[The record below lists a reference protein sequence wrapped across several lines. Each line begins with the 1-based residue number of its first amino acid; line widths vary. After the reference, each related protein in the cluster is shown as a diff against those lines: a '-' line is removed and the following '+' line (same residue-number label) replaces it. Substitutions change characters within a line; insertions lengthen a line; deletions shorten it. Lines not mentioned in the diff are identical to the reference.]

1 MSRVLHLLQEPLQS
15 ANEVFSGNDLRTRQL
30 DQGLQMGGHSISH
43 ASLRGP
49 GQAAVSGSF
58 RNRDEL
64 QGIILREQP
73 QVILVAYWELLSLL
87 PLELT
92 QPVILD
98 FVAPR
103 PLEELFEQ
111 PQLVQASMGRLRT
124 ALQRCDLVLCGN
136 QQQADLL
143 IPMLL
148 EAGHDLRQQLP
159 QQMPWRIVPLGATAT
174 GLPDSRP
181 GPDGTTLVMG
191 GVNWPWRNEEP
202 WLQAL
207 EEAAEQLGSPLHV
220 MRFGGGYRLHEDQ
233 AQNSAGHQPGIQASA
248 SVNEVIQFSPLLPF
262 SQYSQFLTQSA
273 HAGIE
278 LADWNVERAFSQSFR
293 SLDFLRHGL
302 PLICNAYLPL
312 AKLIEQ
318 YDAGWLVE
326 QPHELTG
333 VLQELVKQPGIW
345 KSKSAAAYSLATEKL
360 SIEATTV
367 GLLDWLE
374 HAAKSPRLPVS
385 SKELSVP
392 PVLGVPPMTERLKRQ
407 FDLVKQVMTAR
418 LFGQKKPGEGV
429 LFVTRG
435 DLFPPDHGAAVRTVE
450 TARALGRQGVPV
462 GIVTDHTNY
471 WYEYKPSASGQTT
484 SGQGQSGQHRS
495 EGEFIKRPYPFWLK
509 FCTLPAPLVKLLHYS
524 KDLPQSNSFLYLP
537 LTDSGFFW
545 RILAAGE
552 RIGAGILQAEF
563 PAYAEPCLRARPA
576 LSAAVV
582 LVEHN
587 VEYRRMQAQVP
598 ELSSDQY
605 QRLRAIEID
614 LCRRVDAVVC
624 VSDADRQTLIDDGVP
639 SQQLSTLPHGV
650 HLHRY
655 DAPAHASIRQTMGV
669 ADTEVLLVYH
679 GTFSYPPN
687 RQAIRV
693 FAEELLPRLDSLG
706 LRAHVLAVGRD
717 APASS
722 QHERIYYSGSV
733 SDVAPWLKAADL
745 AVIPLL
751 EGGGTRMKIVDCFA
765 ARLAVISTSKG
776 IEGIPIEP
784 GRQALVIDDWQEM
797 AETIVDL
804 HRNDSKR
811 NALAESA
818 YALAAELD
826 WSEIARRYRALYSS
840 LL

>member
-1 MSRVLHLLQEPLQS
+1 MSHILHILQEPLQ
-15 ANEVFSGNDLRTRQL
+15 AADEVFKGNDLRTRQL
-30 DQGLQMGGHSISH
+30 DQGLQLGGHSLSH

-49 GQAAVSGSF
+49 GQTAVNPSF

-64 QGIILREQP
+64 QGIILRERP

-87 PLELT
+87 PFELT

-103 PLEELFEQ
+103 PLEELFEH
-111 PQLVQASMGRLRT
+111 PQSVQASMGRLRA

-148 EAGHDLRQQLP
+148 EAGHDLRQQMAL
-159 QQMPWRIVPLGATAT
+159 RIVPLGADAA

-181 GPDGTTLVMG
+181 GPEGTTLVMG
-191 GVNWPWRNEEP
+191 GVNWPWRNEQP

-207 EEAAEQLGSPLHV
+207 QEAAEHIPTPLRV
-220 MRFGGGYRLHEDQ
+220 MRFGGGYRLHENHAESQ
-233 AQNSAGHQPGIQASA
+233 SAKQSENLPGNQFSHPHPDADSG
-248 SVNEVIQFSPLLPF
+248 SSVIQSSPLLPF

-273 HAGIE
+273 HAGVE

-302 PLICNAYLPL
+302 PLICNSYLPL
-312 AKLIEQ
+312 AKLIKQ
-318 YDAGWLVE
+318 YDAGWLVD
-326 QPHELTG
+326 QPQDLTG
-333 VLQELVKQPGIW
+333 VLKELVNQPHIW
-345 KSKSAAAYSLATEKL
+345 KSKSVAAFALAKDTL

-367 GLLDWLE
+367 ELLDWLKQ
-374 HAAKSPRLPVS
+374 AAKSPRLPAS
-385 SKELSVP
+385 SQSQSAP
-392 PVLGVPPMTERLKRQ
+392 SVLGVPPMAERLKRQ
-407 FDLVKQVMTAR
+407 LGLVKQVMTAR
-418 LFGQKKPGEGV
+418 LFGQKRAGEGV

-450 TARALGRQGVPV
+450 TARALGQQGVPV
-462 GIVTDHTNY
+462 GIVTDQTGY
-471 WYEYKPSASGQTT
+471 WYEFKSSDSGQ
-484 SGQGQSGQHRS
+484 SQSAQSESKQGKSEQIKPDQAKPDQSD
-495 EGEFIKRPYPFWLK
+495 FVKRPYPFWLK
-509 FCTLPAPLVKLLHYS
+509 LCTLPAPLVKLLHYS
-524 KDLPQSNSFLYLP
+524 KDLPHSNSFLYLP

-545 RILAAGE
+545 RILAAG
-552 RIGAGILQAEF
+552 RQIRTGILQAEF
-563 PAYAEPCLRARPA
+563 PAYAEPCLRARSA
-576 LSAAVV
+576 LATAVV

-605 QRLRAIEID
+605 QRLRTIEID
-614 LCRRVDAVVC
+614 LCQRVDAVVC
-624 VSDADRQTLIDDGVP
+624 VSDADRQTLIDDGVVP
-639 SQQLSTLPHGV
+639 QQLSTLPHGV

-655 DAPAHASIRQTMGV
+655 DAPAKAGLRQQIGV
-669 ADTEVLLVYH
+669 ADTDVLLVYH

-693 FAEELLPRLDSLG
+693 FAEELLPRLDALG

-717 APASS
+717 APASNP
-722 QHERIYYSGSV
+722 HERIHFSGSV

-784 GRQALVIDDWQEM
+784 GRHALVIDDWQEM
-797 AETIVDL
+797 AEAIVTL
-804 HRNDSKR
+804 HSVESKR
-811 NALAESA
+811 TALA
-818 YALAAELD
+818 
-826 WSEIARRYRALYSS
+826 
-840 LL
+840 